1 MSQSSSLIPAV
12 TDSATSATSTPVPS
26 QGPFD
31 GDTTTQS
38 VPPNPT
44 AADLT
49 GGSSSVQPVSRARV
63 YAIAGGVGVA
73 CALLVLVVFV
83 LVWRKKRWSTGRW
96 RRVVHDGMQGG
107 AYGIFSPSRRCS
119 NSVAWSA
126 ADLEPE
132 GRTAYTTSQ
141 VAGESVSGRTLVE
154 DTEKGALEH
163 EDIQPY
169 RDETIESHHPDF
181 AASPSND
188 RETTGTPAPDNS
200 HPHSIPIPPIP
211 RVPPPAYW
219 TRRRRSTD
227 GGVRLAG
234 RELSLRRVGTASSSG
249 AASVDSLTTL
259 PPAYQ
264 PSY

>member
-1 MSQSSSLIPAV
+1 MWLL
-12 TDSATSATSTPVPS
+12 TDSEPV
-26 QGPFD
+26 D
-31 GDTTTQS
+31 GEE
-38 VPPNPT
+38 
-44 AADLT
+44 
-49 GGSSSVQPVSRARV
+49 
-63 YAIAGGVGVA
+63 
-73 CALLVLVVFV
+73 
-83 LVWRKKRWSTGRW
+83 
-96 RRVVHDGMQGG
+96 
-107 AYGIFSPSRRCS
+107 
-119 NSVAWSA
+119 SA
-126 ADLEPE
+126 ASLP
-132 GRTAYTTSQ
+132 AS
-141 VAGESVSGRTLVE
+141 ESVSGRTLVE

-169 RDETIESHHPDF
+169 RDETTESSLPDF

-188 RETTGTPAPDNS
+188 RETTGTSDPDGP

-211 RVPPPAYW
+211 RAPPPAYW

-234 RELSLRRVGTASSSG
+234 RGLSLRRVGTASSSG